1 VITRREFI
9 AGLGAAAWPVAAQPL
24 QGAVP
29 TIGLLNAQS
38 PGSDADYIAAFY
50 EGLAETGYV
59 EGKNVTIERYWGEGR
74 VDRVV
79 ALASE
84 MVRSRYAVIVVFG
97 STPGALALKAA
108 SRTIPIVFHIGPD
121 PVAVGLVASLNRPG
135 GNLTGVSLINVEVIA
150 KRLALL
156 HELAPAVKSV
166 AHLVN
171 PTNTDATE
179 AETKE
184 MQTAAGLLGLR
195 LVVLNVRTI
204 NEIEAAFATAF
215 PGQAGALIVGGDSFF
230 SANRDH
236 VVALA
241 ARYRVPAAYSAPR
254 FAATGGLM
262 SYGADIRD
270 SIRIAGIYAG
280 RILKGERPADLPVQ
294 LASKIGLALNMKTAK
309 ALGLT
314 IPEALLAT
322 ADEVIQ

>member
-1 VITRREFI
+1 MRRREFI
-9 AGLGAAAWPVAAQPL
+9 AGLGGAAACSFAARAQ
-24 QGAVP
+24 QGEVP

-38 PGSDADYIAAFY
+38 PGSDADYIAAFHQ
-50 EGLAETGYV
+50 GLAETGHV

-79 ALASE
+79 ALAGE
-84 MVRSRYAVIVVFG
+84 MVRNRYALIVVLG

-135 GNLTGVSLINVEVIA
+135 GNVTGVSLINVEVIA

-156 HELAPAVKSV
+156 HELAPGVKSV

-171 PTNTDATE
+171 PANTDATE

-184 MQTAAGLLGLR
+184 MQRAASLLDLR

-204 NEIEAAFATAF
+204 NEVETAFATVF
-215 PGQAGALIVGGDSFF
+215 PRQAGALIVGGDSFF
-230 SANRDH
+230 SANRDR

-241 ARYRVPAAYSAPR
+241 ARYRVPSAYSGPR
-254 FAATGGLM
+254 FTAAGGLM

-270 SIRIAGIYAG
+270 SVRVAGVYAG

-294 LASKIGLALNMKTAK
+294 QATTIGLAINLKTAK

-314 IPEALLAT
+314 IPETLLAT